1 MLASPPGLAFSWTLF
16 STPSLDLL
24 DDRGVAFPLS
34 LESLSVGL
42 PGLRCELLERDATPI
57 GLNFR
62 ALDRLLL
69 APGNGLAN
77 GED

>member
-1 MLASPPGLAFSWTLF
+1 MWASPPGLAISLTLF

-77 GED
+77 GEG